1 MRRIRPAHLYASN
14 TFAVAG
20 IGVGNTHNLGDR
32 TLRGTVSDQK
42 PGTGTLPGMELA
54 RWLLTRALYQQAN
67 DHLQAP

>member
-20 IGVGNTHNLGDR
+20 IGVGNTHNLGDQ
-32 TLRGTVSDQK
+32 TSHVTVSDRK
-42 PGTGTLPGMELA
+42 AGTGTLLGMESA
-54 RWLLTRALYQQAN
+54 RWLLTREQYRPVN

>member
-14 TFAVAG
+14 TFAAAG

-32 TLRGTVSDQK
+32 TSHVTVSDQK
-42 PGTGTLPGMELA
+42 PGTGTLPEMESA
-54 RWLLTRALYQQAN
+54 RWLLTRELYRQAN